1 MKTIFKKN
9 QIIITALA
17 IMIAVVGYLNFAK
30 DKEDEAD
37 REAALLA
44 AGQNGL
50 MDEGDDPDGK
60 EFEDLSAEDL
70 GEDYNFIYG
79 VSDNG
84 DLVLKE
90 NLAAQGDNV
99 AASGNGAEDQNK
111 DGAQSGGSSD
121 GKKED
126 KTDGKTGDKT
136 DGKAEDGTS
145 GITGDKTGGTDGSK
159 EPDKNGAEVTGTPIK
174 DGDASKTDEST
185 PGEAVFTS
193 VTLQNGYFSNAKL
206 NREQMRA
213 RSKETLMSVVSDSTV
228 ADELKQEA
236 IDTIIAL
243 TARAENENAAEI
255 LLEAKGYE
263 GVVVSISDTEVD
275 VVVNAESITEQQVAQ
290 IEDIVSRKTGITAD
304 GIVITTVVMED

>member
-1 MKTIFKKN
+1 M
-9 QIIITALA
+9 
-17 IMIAVVGYLNFAK
+17 
-30 DKEDEAD
+30 
-37 REAALLA
+37 
-44 AGQNGL
+44 
-50 MDEGDDPDGK
+50 
-60 EFEDLSAEDL
+60 
-70 GEDYNFIYG
+70 
-79 VSDNG
+79 
-84 DLVLKE
+84 
-90 NLAAQGDNV
+90 

-136 DGKAEDGTS
+136 DGQAEDGTS